1 MSYETCE
8 DVHGNVPCDKG
19 TSQSQHPR
27 RILCASTLSVR
38 LSFYF
43 YCFFAVNESSAFVMR
58 EFARWEVRGENGRK
72 TIDPGWISVRVN
84 KTLTNRQ
91 FRLDGLIDQ
100 IQRRPPDITDKKWKF
115 LWQRGRLE
123 SPEKSRSRCGKYPR
137 GRAYNQHRW
146 PHSER
151 LRVEKQV
158 RHNLCNVCMYS
169 GACCMLF
176 AKCVKIS

>member
-27 RILCASTLSVR
+27 RISCASTLSLR

-43 YCFFAVNESSAFVMR
+43 YCFFAVNDSSACVMR
-58 EFARWEVRGENGRK
+58 EFAGWEVRGENGRK
-72 TIDPGWISVRVN
+72 TVDPGWISVRVN

-115 LWQRGRLE
+115 FVAKRATERVQRKVGADAESIQGEGHTINTDGRT
-123 SPEKSRSRCGKYPR
+123 PR
-137 GRAYNQHRW
+137 G
-146 PHSER
+146 
-151 LRVEKQV
+151 
-158 RHNLCNVCMYS
+158 C
-169 GACCMLF
+169 G
-176 AKCVKIS
+176 